1 MACDL
6 EKSMNSTIR
15 LRYGNFVWRILSGFF
30 LFIALYAPSIAQT
43 GETKQPRD
51 ITLGT
56 PGEFPPYF
64 LRDEKGRLC
73 GFVVDLM
80 DRIAE
85 QSGFNM
91 NYIVFKSG
99 KEAQAKLL
107 HGDVDIIGL
116 GITNNRKQ
124 DFAFTVSFHTNKV
137 SLFVRGNSTNIR
149 GIDDLAGRK
158 VGVVEANVEHKM
170 VNKRNELA
178 RPSRSN

>member
-1 MACDL
+1 MSDGMRL
-6 EKSMNSTIR
+6 GEKHEFDHSVA
-15 LRYGNFVWRILSGFF
+15 LRKPCLAHIVWIF
-30 LFIALYAPSIAQT
+30 LFIAFCAPSIAQT

-64 LRDEKGRLC
+64 LRDEKGRLS

-107 HGDVDIIGL
+107 QGDVDIIGL
-116 GITNNRKQ
+116 GITNNR
-124 DFAFTVSFHTNKV
+124 
-137 SLFVRGNSTNIR
+137 

-158 VGVVEANVEHKM
+158 VGVV
-170 VNKRNELA
+170 
-178 RPSRSN
+178 

>member
-1 MACDL
+1 MAFDL

-30 LFIALYAPSIAQT
+30 LFIAFYAPSIAQT
-43 GETKQPRD
+43 DETKQPRD

-64 LRDEKGRLC
+64 LRDEKGRLS

-107 HGDVDIIGL
+107 QGDVDIIGL
-116 GITNNRKQ
+116 GITNNR
-124 DFAFTVSFHTNKV
+124 
-137 SLFVRGNSTNIR
+137 

-158 VGVVEANVEHKM
+158 VGVVYSTVEHINF
-170 VNKRNELA
+170 NKRN
-178 RPSRSN
+178 

>member
-1 MACDL
+1 MAFDL
-6 EKSMNSTIR
+6 EKSMNSTIL

-56 PGEFPPYF
+56 QGEFPAYF
-64 LRDEKGRLC
+64 LRDKKGSLS

-107 HGDVDIIGL
+107 QGDVDIVGL
-116 GITNNRKQ
+116 GITNNRG
-124 DFAFTVSFHTNKV
+124 T
-137 SLFVRGNSTNIR
+137 
-149 GIDDLAGRK
+149 DDLAGRK
-158 VGVVEANVEHKM
+158 VGVV
-170 VNKRNELA
+170 
-178 RPSRSN
+178 

>member
-15 LRYGNFVWRILSGFF
+15 LCYGNFVWLILSGFF
-30 LFIALYAPSIAQT
+30 LFIAFCAPSIAHT
-43 GETKQPRD
+43 GAPKQPRD

-64 LRDEKGRLC
+64 LRDEKGRLS

-85 QSGFNM
+85 QSGFNV

-107 HGDVDIIGL
+107 QGDVDIIGL
-116 GITNNRKQ
+116 GITNNR
-124 DFAFTVSFHTNKV
+124 
-137 SLFVRGNSTNIR
+137 

-158 VGVVEANVEHKM
+158 VGVV
-170 VNKRNELA
+170 
-178 RPSRSN
+178 

>member
-1 MACDL
+1 MAFDL

-30 LFIALYAPSIAQT
+30 LFIAFYAPSIAQT

-64 LRDEKGRLC
+64 LRDEKGRLS

-91 NYIVFKSG
+91 NYIVSKSG

-107 HGDVDIIGL
+107 QGDVDIIGL
-116 GITNNRKQ
+116 GITNNR
-124 DFAFTVSFHTNKV
+124 
-137 SLFVRGNSTNIR
+137 

-158 VGVVEANVEHKM
+158 VGVV
-170 VNKRNELA
+170 
-178 RPSRSN
+178 